1 MVARK
6 RTRPSAPAPVEET
19 PAVTE
24 EVVVETPVA
33 EETPAEEAP
42 AEAVVT
48 EADNKEP
55 VIGDLKQEEPAST
68 LKEAQSAESIHDQ
81 IRNKLANRKVEEDL
95 FNPGVSQAVNKSK
108 MEEVAQQQGFEL
120 TRGREI
126 GARLIARAKSGYRP

>member
-1 MVARK
+1 MTARK
-6 RTRPSAPAPVEET
+6 RTSSSAPAPVEET

-33 EETPAEEAP
+33 EETPAEV
-42 AEAVVT
+42 VVT

-95 FNPGVSQAVNKSK
+95 FNPGVSQAVDKSK
-108 MEEVAQQQGFEL
+108 MEEVAKQQGFEL